1 MNEERSV
8 QAIGPMQE
16 AFETLRKE
24 SDFMISPCEGALDWG
39 DKSRF
44 TKMEIGT
51 QQAAQISALM
61 QQMPGMLASGA
72 MANAYTV
79 KFPQGLPHTL
89 TALKQGGFSA
99 MIRGESGKFIG
110 TASFYPM
117 ATEAAL
123 MAAFTAMSVASG
135 QYFLA
140 KINNEMRLM
149 NLKLDEILEFLYGD
163 KKAELMSEMSFI
175 QYAYQNYASI
185 MDHDVQRQAT
195 VVSLQQAKK
204 VAMKDIEFY
213 ISDLD
218 AVVSRPARNFEELEQ
233 NTEKALRIRESLALS
248 QQLFVMSSVMEV
260 YYAQNLDSGYLNA
273 LERDMLAYIDKCDKR
288 TLASFSRLDG
298 RVNDYKAKP
307 IEKIDKSHAE
317 KEIRQVVDALNSG
330 EESAMRKTL
339 RTALHAADKPMEFYL
354 VEGGDVY
361 RKAV

>member
-1 MNEERSV
+1 MNEERAD
-8 QAIGPMQE
+8 QAIKPMQE
-16 AFETLRKE
+16 AFENLRKE
-24 SDFMISPCEGALDWG
+24 SGFIISPCEGPLDWE

-44 TKMEIGT
+44 TKMKIGT
-51 QQAAQISALM
+51 QQATQISALM
-61 QQMPGMLASGA
+61 QQIPSMLASEA
-72 MANAYTV
+72 LTNAYTV

-89 TALKQGGFSA
+89 TALKQGGFST
-99 MIRGESGKFIG
+99 MIRGESGKFAG
-110 TASFYPM
+110 TASLYPM
-117 ATEAAL
+117 AAEAAL
-123 MAAFTAMSVASG
+123 LGAFTAMSVASG

-185 MDHDVQRQAT
+185 MDHEAQRQAT
-195 VVSLQQAKK
+195 LVSLQQSKK

-218 AVVSRPARNFEELEQ
+218 AVVSCPAKNYEELEQ
-233 NTEKALRIRESLALS
+233 NTGKALQIRESLALS

-260 YYAQNLDSGYLNA
+260 YYAQNLDNGYLSV

-288 TLASFSRLDG
+288 TLASFSKLDG
-298 RVNDYKAKP
+298 RVNDYKASL

-354 VEGGDVY
+354 VEGGNVY
-361 RKAV
+361 RKSI